1 MSCLKHISDEGGT
14 HVRGGCVITVI
25 GILRIPTI
33 HFKCNM
39 RLASAMCLKKQPIVQ
54 LKHSTVYD
62 VVTMCTELNI
72 NLCKEPLN
80 GLLEDYFVVQYV
92 K

>member
-1 MSCLKHISDEGGT
+1 M
-14 HVRGGCVITVI
+14 RGGCVITVI
-25 GILRIPTI
+25 GTLRIPTI

-62 VVTMCTELNI
+62 VVTMCRELNI